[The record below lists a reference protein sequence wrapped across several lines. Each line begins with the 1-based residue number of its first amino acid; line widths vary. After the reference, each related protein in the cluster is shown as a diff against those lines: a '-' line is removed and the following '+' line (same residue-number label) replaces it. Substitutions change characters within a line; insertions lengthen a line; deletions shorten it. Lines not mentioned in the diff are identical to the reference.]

1 MSDVVASRPVPRPT
15 KKLKKGEQHQVHLML
30 PSDLLALIDRAAVE
44 IGREVNPW
52 APPVTRTECIKALL
66 VEGLRKRGLLK

>member
-15 KKLKKGEQHQVHLML
+15 KRLKKGEQHQVHLML
-30 PSDLLALIDRAAVE
+30 PADMLQLIDQAAME

-52 APPVTRTECIKALL
+52 APPVTRTEAIKTLL
-66 VEGLRKRGLLK
+66 TEGLKKRGLLK